1 MKNISIATVVYNS
14 PLGNIEN
21 NISRMEKWIIEARK
35 KKAEIICFP
44 ELNISG
50 YSTKTEIKDFAEK
63 IPGPSTLF
71 LIEKAK
77 EHKIVILAGIAEKNS
92 LGEIFASHFAIMADG
107 SINTYRKL
115 HLAPPELNV
124 FSHGTEIPIFNY
136 KDIKFGI
143 QLCYDAHFPELS
155 AQMAVDGAD
164 IIFMPHA
171 SPRGSSEE
179 KYNSWIRH
187 LRARA
192 FDNSVFIVAC
202 NQTGENN
209 AGLSFPGLS
218 IIIDPSGEIIGTYK
232 DIKEGVLVVE
242 LKNKILEDVRN
253 HKMRYFLPNRR
264 PELYK
269 K

>member
-1 MKNISIATVVYNS
+1 
-14 PLGNIEN
+14 
-21 NISRMEKWIIEARK
+21 
-35 KKAEIICFP
+35 
-44 ELNISG
+44 
-50 YSTKTEIKDFAEK
+50 
-63 IPGPSTLF
+63 
-71 LIEKAK
+71 
-77 EHKIVILAGIAEKNS
+77 
-92 LGEIFASHFAIMADG
+92 
-107 SINTYRKL
+107 
-115 HLAPPELNV
+115 
-124 FSHGTEIPIFNY
+124 
-136 KDIKFGI
+136 
-143 QLCYDAHFPELS
+143 
-155 AQMAVDGAD
+155 MAVDGAD

-232 DIKEGVLVVE
+232 DINEGVLVVE